1 METLISFSLND
12 LVIRFNEIA
21 NSVTFWQFIVVGLI
35 VVLMLHKF
43 LTGDRYSHHSHRGV
57 ISISC

>member
-1 METLISFSLND
+1 METLMSLSLND

-35 VVLMLHKF
+35 LVLMLHKF
-43 LTGDRYSHHSHRGV
+43 LTGDRYSHHSH
-57 ISISC
+57 